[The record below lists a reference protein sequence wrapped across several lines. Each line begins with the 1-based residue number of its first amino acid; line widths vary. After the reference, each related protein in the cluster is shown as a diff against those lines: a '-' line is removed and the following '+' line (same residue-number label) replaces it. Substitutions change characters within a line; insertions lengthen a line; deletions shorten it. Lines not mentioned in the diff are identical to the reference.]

1 MDKHPVQLAL
11 DLAVAGQREAHDARH
26 RKRKQRDQRQE
37 DQRGPGVHGEG
48 HHHRAQHHEGR
59 AQKQAQRHVHARL
72 HLVHVGG
79 HAVDERSGAQGI
91 QLGVGQPLDVPKER
105 AFELRGKPHRR
116 LGGKKLRGDGADKAQ
131 QPQPHQS
138 KAHAQHVARVA
149 RLDAVVDDGRHDE
162 GHKQLQHRFQ
172 KLEQRGEHAFLAVG
186 V

>member
-1 MDKHPVQLAL
+1 MC
-11 DLAVAGQREAHDARH
+11 
-26 RKRKQRDQRQE
+26 RKRALLSFAANPT
-37 DQRGPGVHGEG
+37 G
-48 HHHRAQHHEGR
+48 
-59 AQKQAQRHVHARL
+59 
-72 HLVHVGG
+72 
-79 HAVDERSGAQGI
+79 
-91 QLGVGQPLDVPKER
+91 
-105 AFELRGKPHRR
+105 R

-131 QPQPHQS
+131 QPQPHQP